1 MTGHRVIAALDL
13 KPAEDGGL
21 SAPLPAGTRSLL
33 LRFPEGDE
41 QSAAVTLGAVITPRA
56 ATELA
61 PGEKVDAQ
69 VLFWAD
75 EARIHATVG
84 ASFDL
89 WYGRVVGCGTV
100 ISEDRE
106 DREDREDG
114 ERS

>member
-13 KPAEDGGL
+13 KAAEDGGL
-21 SAPLPAGTRSLL
+21 EAPLPAGTRSLL
-33 LRFPEGDE
+33 VRFPDGDG
-41 QSAAVTLGAVITPRA
+41 QPAAVTLGAVITPRA

-61 PGEKVDAQ
+61 PGEKLDAE

-89 WYGRVVGCGTV
+89 WYGRVVGHGTV
-100 ISEDRE
+100 ISEAGD
-106 DREDREDG
+106 DGEDG

>member
-1 MTGHRVIAALDL
+1 MTGYRVIAALDL
-13 KPAEDGGL
+13 KAAEDGGL
-21 SAPLPAGTRSLL
+21 AAPLPAGTRALL
-33 LRFPEGDE
+33 VRFPDGDGE
-41 QSAAVTLGAVITPRA
+41 PAAVTLGAVVTPRA

-61 PGEKVDAQ
+61 PGEKLDAQ

-89 WYGRVVGCGTV
+89 WYGRVVGHGTV
-100 ISEDRE
+100 ISEAGD
-106 DREDREDG
+106 DREDG